1 MSHENSETVKIGTR
15 WFNRATVGTAKRRL
29 GTPLQRTSGFATM
42 KDAGSAAK
50 RRSAGFK
57 VPKRKPRR

>member
-1 MSHENSETVKIGTR
+1 MGHENSETVRIGGR

-29 GTPLQRTSGFATM
+29 GSPSQRKAGFATM
-42 KDAGSAAK
+42 KDAVAAAK

-57 VPKRKPRR
+57 LPKRKPR